1 MYKYLYINMVDFCKK
16 RNHKYNILYY
26 FTSSLY
32 FVLVMNQKKENLNIR
47 EYIQFLINEHLPE
60 EKRFSINNLSDE
72 ELLYFSDFL
81 TWDLDYEDTL
91 NTYQKQENEIKENCE
106 HINAFTEFYLQQR
119 IVKKEILGDL
129 NSLNQ
134 DILLDQK
141 I

>member
-1 MYKYLYINMVDFCKK
+1 MDQ
-16 RNHKYNILYY
+16 NI
-26 FTSSLY
+26 
-32 FVLVMNQKKENLNIR
+32 ENLNIR

-81 TWDLDYEDTL
+81 IWDLDYEDTL
-91 NTYQKQENEIKENCE
+91 KTYKKQENEIKENCE

-119 IVKKEILGDL
+119 IAKNEILDDL